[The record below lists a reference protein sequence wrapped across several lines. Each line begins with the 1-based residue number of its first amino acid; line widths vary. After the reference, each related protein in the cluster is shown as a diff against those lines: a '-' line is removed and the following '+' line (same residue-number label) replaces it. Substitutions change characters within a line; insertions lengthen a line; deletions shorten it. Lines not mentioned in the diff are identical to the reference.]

1 MSSKRRP
8 SGYELTVVY
17 ARNENLE
24 IYDILVGEF
33 GDQAADAIVSG

>member
-1 MSSKRRP
+1 
-8 SGYELTVVY
+8 VY

-33 GDQAADAIVSG
+33 GDQAADAIVSGIGMRGMVVE